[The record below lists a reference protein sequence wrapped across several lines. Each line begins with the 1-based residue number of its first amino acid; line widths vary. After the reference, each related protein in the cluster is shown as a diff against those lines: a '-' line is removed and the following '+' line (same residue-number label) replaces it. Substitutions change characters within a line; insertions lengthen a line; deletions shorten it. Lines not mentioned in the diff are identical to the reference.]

1 MFTRRSRRQKMQK
14 LFQKEKGEYGY
25 ITKSKKYDIIKMLI
39 YLGIALIIFVVGLL
53 LNKMSYVNV
62 FTIVAILFVLPWA
75 RVLVEF
81 ILLFP
86 YRTPDQA
93 EYEKWKAAVP
103 DGSRLLSD
111 VIITST
117 EKSMGLDFMV
127 MGSGYVYGLATKEKQ
142 DNQYV
147 QNYLKK
153 GVEQNSSGYQ
163 VKIFHKAKDFEN
175 AIKNRKEKEISEEER
190 ENVEK
195 YILSIMV

>member
-1 MFTRRSRRQKMQK
+1 MQK

-39 YLGIALIIFVVGLL
+39 YVGIALAIFVVGLL

-75 RVLVEF
+75 RVLVEY

-86 YRTPDQA
+86 YHTPDQKD
-93 EYEKWKAAVP
+93 YEKWKAAVP
-103 DGSRLLSD
+103 EGSRLLSD
-111 VIITST
+111 IIITST

-127 MGSGYVYGLATKEKQ
+127 LGSGYVFGLAVKEKQ

-153 GVEQNSSGYQ
+153 GVEQNSNAYQ
-163 VKIFHKAKDFEN
+163 VKIFQKEKDFEN
-175 AIKNRKEKEISEEER
+175 AIKSVKEKEISKEER
-190 ENVEK
+190 ESVENFL
-195 YILSIMV
+195 LSIMV

>member
-1 MFTRRSRRQKMQK
+1 MQK
-14 LFQKEKGEYGY
+14 VFQKEKGEYGY

-39 YLGIALIIFVVGLL
+39 YVGIALVIFVVGLL

-86 YRTPDQA
+86 YDTPKQED
-93 EYEKWKAAVP
+93 YEKWKAIVP
-103 DGSRLLSD
+103 EGSRLLSD

-127 MGSGYVYGLATKEKQ
+127 LGRGYVFGFATKEKQ

-153 GVEQNSSGYQ
+153 GVEQNSNVYQ
-163 VKIFHKAKDFEN
+163 VKIFHKEKDFEN
-175 AIKNRKEKEISEEER
+175 AIKSAKEKDISFEER
-190 ENVEK
+190 ECVEK
-195 YILSIMV
+195 YLLSIMV

>member
-1 MFTRRSRRQKMQK
+1 MQK

-39 YLGIALIIFVVGLL
+39 YVGIALAIFVVGLL

-75 RVLVEF
+75 RVLVEY

-86 YRTPDQA
+86 YHTPEQKD
-93 EYEKWKAAVP
+93 YEKWKAAVP
-103 DGSRLLSD
+103 KGSRLLSD
-111 VIITST
+111 IIITST

-127 MGSGYVYGLATKEKQ
+127 LGSGYVFGLAVKEKQ

-153 GVEQNSSGYQ
+153 GVEQNSNAYQ
-163 VKIFHKAKDFEN
+163 VKIFQKEKDFEN
-175 AIKNRKEKEISEEER
+175 AIKSAKAKEISKEER
-190 ENVEK
+190 ESVEK
-195 YILSIMV
+195 YLLSIMV

>member
-1 MFTRRSRRQKMQK
+1 MQK

-25 ITKSKKYDIIKMLI
+25 ITKSKKIDRIKMLI
-39 YLGIALIIFVVGLL
+39 YVGIALAIFVVGLL

-75 RVLVEF
+75 RVLVEY

-86 YRTPDQA
+86 YRTPDQKD
-93 EYEKWKAAVP
+93 YEKWKAAVP
-103 DGSRLLSD
+103 EESRLLSD
-111 VIITST
+111 IIITST

-127 MGSGYVYGLATKEKQ
+127 LGSGYVFGLATKEKQ

-153 GVEQNSSGYQ
+153 GVEQNSSAYQ
-163 VKIFHKAKDFEN
+163 VKIFQKEKDFEN
-175 AIKNRKEKEISEEER
+175 AIKNAKVKEISQEER
-190 ENVEK
+190 ECVEK

>member
-1 MFTRRSRRQKMQK
+1 MQK

-39 YLGIALIIFVVGLL
+39 YVGIALVIFVVGLL

-75 RVLVEF
+75 RVLVEY

-86 YRTPDQA
+86 YHTPDQKD
-93 EYEKWKAAVP
+93 YEKWKAAVP
-103 DGSRLLSD
+103 EGSRLLSD
-111 VIITST
+111 IIITST
-117 EKSMGLDFMV
+117 EKSMGLDFMIL
-127 MGSGYVYGLATKEKQ
+127 GCGYVFGLATKEKQ

-153 GVEQNSSGYQ
+153 GVEQNSNAYQ
-163 VKIFHKAKDFEN
+163 VKIFQKEKDFEN
-175 AIKNRKEKEISEEER
+175 ALKNAKVKEISVEER
-190 ENVEK
+190 ESVEK
-195 YILSIMV
+195 YLLSIMV